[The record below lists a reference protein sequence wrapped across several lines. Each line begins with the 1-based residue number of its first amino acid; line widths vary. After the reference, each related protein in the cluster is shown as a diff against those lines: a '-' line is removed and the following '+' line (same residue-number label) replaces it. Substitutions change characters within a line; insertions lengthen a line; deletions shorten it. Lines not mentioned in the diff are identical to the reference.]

1 MNPYRFVIIAAA
13 LIFCI
18 YSCTPKPGV
27 TPSPETVSAGDE
39 LFLKAENAYEAE
51 SYEEALDLYNDYL
64 VKFPEKPL
72 APAALMK
79 IGSIQ
84 ILVNAYDQAI
94 DAYERILAEYPDSP
108 FARDASVEIL
118 VALYKMG
125 RYEDVIVRASD
136 TLETIDSSSRI
147 FRTYTIVGDA
157 YMALGAPVD
166 AVEFYVQALKIAPEP
181 DKGAVAVKLRQ
192 AIARLDSEDV
202 ASLLKR
208 TDENLPMALILYQL
222 GLNFT
227 LEENYSEAL
236 EVLNEFQ
243 ERFPDHPNIILVESL
258 IDEIQKNALYNRY
271 TIGCLLPLSGP
282 YQTFGLRALK
292 GIELAL
298 GRFSS
303 QSLDPPMNIIVKD
316 TGSSPEGTMQA
327 LRELNNEKVAAIIG
341 PLVHVEAT
349 ARSAQELGIPIMTIT
364 QKDEITDIG
373 DKVFRNFI
381 TPEMQVQAL
390 ASYAVEK
397 LGVYRFAILYPNE
410 NYGRTFMDL
419 FWDALLEYG
428 GTVTAVETYNPE
440 KTDFADPIKKIA
452 GLYYE
457 IPEDLKPEENV
468 DEEALENE
476 NNEVKAD
483 GSQPEGKLDDPEE
496 EEEPEAIIDFDAI
509 FIPESPNI
517 AGLIIPQLA
526 FYDVKDVY
534 LLGTN
539 LWHSDVLLKIAGQYV
554 QGAIMPDGFFAESSS
569 PTSKNFVEMYRATYE
584 EEPGFIEAVVYDSAM
599 ILFGVLGEPE
609 IRFRSDIKN
618 QLLTADGYQGVTGWT
633 RFDENGDAVKELH
646 LLRVKGRQFVELE

>member
-1 MNPYRFVIIAAA
+1 M
-13 LIFCI
+13 
-18 YSCTPKPGV
+18 
-27 TPSPETVSAGDE
+27 
-39 LFLKAENAYEAE
+39 KAENAYEAE
-51 SYEEALDLYNDYL
+51 SYDEALDLYNDYL

-79 IGSIQ
+79 IGAIQ
-84 ILVNAYDQAI
+84 ILANAYDQAI
-94 DAYERILAEYPDSP
+94 GAYERILAEYPDSP
-108 FARDASVEIL
+108 FARDAYVEIL

-136 TLETIDSSSRI
+136 TLEAIDSPSHV
-147 FRTYTIVGDA
+147 FRTYTIVGDT
-157 YMALGAPVD
+157 YMALGSPMD
-166 AVEFYVQALKIAPEP
+166 AVEFYVQAQKIAPEQ

-202 ASLLKR
+202 AILLQR

-227 LEENYSEAL
+227 LEEKYREAL

-258 IDEIQKNALYNRY
+258 IDEIQKNALYSRY

-298 GRFSS
+298 MRFSS
-303 QSLDPPMNIIVKD
+303 QYPDPPMNIILKD

-327 LRELNNEKVAAIIG
+327 LQELNNEKVAAIIG
-341 PLVHVEAT
+341 PLVNVEAA
-349 ARSAQELGIPIMTIT
+349 ARSAQEMGIPIMTIT

-457 IPEDLKPEENV
+457 IPEDLKPEEKL

-476 NNEVKAD
+476 IKEATDD
-483 GSQPEGKLDDPEE
+483 GSQPEE
-496 EEEPEAIIDFDAI
+496 EEEPKAIIDFDAI

-539 LWHSDVLLKIAGQYV
+539 LWHSNVLLKIAGKYV

-569 PTSKNFVEMYRATYE
+569 PTSKDFVEMYRATYE
-584 EEPGFIEAVVYDSAM
+584 EDPGFIEAVVYDSAM
-599 ILFGVLGEPE
+599 ILFGVLREPE

-646 LLRVKGRQFVELE
+646 LLRVKGRQFVELK